1 MCRPFDILLLMPIR
15 ILSFLLALILWLGLT
30 NTLFS
35 ADRDSSLVL
44 KFPTPLNLEHMWTYR
59 NHDGLDPPEPG
70 VIFWIGSTKDDLGRF
85 LAITNERVLSKE
97 KFQKLLTTGLKQD
110 DPDLYYEGVAPPRMT
125 FFHRMDLDADGCD
138 EVLMTGQGGAG
149 GTSLMTVFKITGQKV
164 RVIFKDSSR
173 FGFRIF
179 DETKDGIYE
188 LANPGFEWVPGPV
201 YMQPKEFK
209 IYSLRSEKYLRSRKV
224 SREQFWKI
232 VKRSDK
238 ENGIPLSAI
247 RNKPIILVHE

>member
-1 MCRPFDILLLMPIR
+1 MR
-15 ILSFLLALILWLGLT
+15 ILFRVSLSKYIQVSALFLALILWPGFF
-30 NTLFS
+30 NTLYS
-35 ADRDSSLVL
+35 ADKEPSLIL
-44 KFPTPLNLEHMWTYR
+44 KFPTPLKLEHMWTFR
-59 NHDGLDPPEPG
+59 EHDGLDPPQPG
-70 VIFWIGSTKDDLGRF
+70 VVFWIGSTKDDIGRF
-85 LAITNERVLSKE
+85 LAITNERVRSSE
-97 KFQKLLTTGLKQD
+97 KFQKLLTTGLRQD

-138 EVLMTGQGGAG
+138 EVLMTGRGGAG
-149 GTSLMTVFKITGQKV
+149 GTSLLTVFKITGQKV
-164 RVIFKDSSR
+164 KVIFEDTSR

-209 IYSLRSEKYLRSRKV
+209 IYRLQTEKYQKSRNV
-224 SREQFWKI
+224 SAELFWKM

-238 ENGIPLSAI
+238 DNGIPLSAT
-247 RNKPIILVHE
+247 RETPIIRVHE